1 MKIKNF
7 TLRHLSLKT
16 QVLIYGLL
24 ILILVGA
31 QLYINIRNATFL
43 EGVSKVYK
51 KSKIQQEN
59 INNLTEYL
67 QSNDLQ
73 MIQLDEPK
81 VKDTLKKIEFFVS
94 ELGTHLDKIK
104 HNAYNDDWQAA
115 SIKMIDL
122 HKVLFNSSGKIA
134 DQVNRRREL
143 IKTLMSSLPDS
154 IEITLL
160 NLKKS
165 LTLKNQGIAEE
176 VYQDFLNVRKSIKGF
191 AIDNTIDMNHFTE
204 AVDNQMHDTASDL
217 NKLLTITQPIE
228 KKHQEVQKLQGMII
242 EYFSKINELKGAIQ
256 SLDYLKEK
264 EIKGTIGVLK
274 QFSDNL
280 KEGVK
285 EDQKSSLLQHSS
297 EIRETKFSNITFSL
311 ILLGL
316 FIVFLVQFLR
326 TVRQPLVDLSKTLDD
341 LAAQKPSA
349 FPLVPNRH
357 HEIGKLILSMKKFS
371 DSMVR
376 RIKDDIYK
384 IDDSIEYQLDM
395 VSSTADEL
403 SKASVNISKL
413 SETYDNKIKAI
424 HEANDT
430 ARKDFRDIVKASSS
444 MESTLQTLYKKFE
457 SGDRKNIRRSDIDK
471 LQKELKSIV
480 DAAHKAAIEAQTLG
494 RRINSMT
501 KNNEESEKMAKLFSK
516 AGNKVSV
523 LAQSLKNDT
532 KNFFKKA
539 EIYLDQMDEEDF
551 D

>member
-1 MKIKNF
+1 
-7 TLRHLSLKT
+7 
-16 QVLIYGLL
+16 
-24 ILILVGA
+24 
-31 QLYINIRNATFL
+31 
-43 EGVSKVYK
+43 
-51 KSKIQQEN
+51 
-59 INNLTEYL
+59 
-67 QSNDLQ
+67 
-73 MIQLDEPK
+73 
-81 VKDTLKKIEFFVS
+81 
-94 ELGTHLDKIK
+94 
-104 HNAYNDDWQAA
+104 
-115 SIKMIDL
+115 
-122 HKVLFNSSGKIA
+122 
-134 DQVNRRREL
+134 
-143 IKTLMSSLPDS
+143 
-154 IEITLL
+154 
-160 NLKKS
+160 
-165 LTLKNQGIAEE
+165 
-176 VYQDFLNVRKSIKGF
+176 
-191 AIDNTIDMNHFTE
+191 
-204 AVDNQMHDTASDL
+204 
-217 NKLLTITQPIE
+217 
-228 KKHQEVQKLQGMII
+228 
-242 EYFSKINELKGAIQ
+242 
-256 SLDYLKEK
+256 
-264 EIKGTIGVLK
+264 
-274 QFSDNL
+274 
-280 KEGVK
+280 
-285 EDQKSSLLQHSS
+285 
-297 EIRETKFSNITFSL
+297 
-311 ILLGL
+311 
-316 FIVFLVQFLR
+316 
-326 TVRQPLVDLSKTLDD
+326 
-341 LAAQKPSA
+341 
-349 FPLVPNRH
+349 
-357 HEIGKLILSMKKFS
+357 MKKFS